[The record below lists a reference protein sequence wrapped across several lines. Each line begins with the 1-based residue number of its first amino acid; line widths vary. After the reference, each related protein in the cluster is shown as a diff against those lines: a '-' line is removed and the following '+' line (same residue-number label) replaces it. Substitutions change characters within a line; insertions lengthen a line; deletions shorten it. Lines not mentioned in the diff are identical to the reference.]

1 MLLLTALGVAI
12 LLATAPAAGQRPG
25 STGDATGFDDIVF
38 AVSFSPDG
46 RTLAIAR
53 GAADPVYRFGRIEL
67 WDAETLELLRILK
80 GFDGPVRSIS
90 FSPDGETLITGSTE
104 FRSPKIQQKARSRE
118 GKRFGELKWWDTRTG
133 ELKKKLT
140 MPGEDSYSI
149 RALQSPDGT
158 QVALTELFLEPM
170 QYPSGPIFGFPGV
183 SMSDLGSSRSFYF
196 RQAHYSVKMKLVDA
210 QTGETKFKLDI
221 DQPGTSRFSPDGNVL
236 AVANGEQVKLWNAHT
251 GKELRKLKD
260 LKGLAGALA
269 FSPDGRT
276 LAVVSTR
283 SVRENAK
290 DFIKIIGISEVKLFD
305 VNSGALTQKLVDLG
319 AINTLAFSP
328 DGKVLLVGGVLPE
341 NVGGNAGL
349 TIIDVA
355 NGKSRA
361 VKTGVDYKEA
371 VHFLSLSSQGDW
383 LAFGSGSS
391 TVKLFDARTG
401 TLKQTWDA
409 DSVGDAAER
418 PTSRFLLTV
427 KRVVAVAFSTD
438 GTSLSGESDQGEIKS
453 WDTRTGEVKQS
464 LGNEDNDP
472 TLVAAAMDG
481 KAFAEI
487 VQGKVLLWDTN
498 SDAKKLLPL
507 PDNQTASALALS
519 GDGSGG
525 RMVAVGSS
533 SGVRVF
539 SPNGSVIK
547 ELARQQGS
555 VERLAFS
562 SDGRKVAGA
571 FEDGA
576 IRVWNVANGSVET
589 KLIAPREITA
599 LVFAPNGEALAAATS
614 DNTITVWSLQ
624 SGLPQAKLQKHDA
637 TINALSFSPDGQFLA
652 SGSDDRT
659 IVLWDVVSGKSK
671 HIFKDHE
678 QTVASLAFSR
688 DGQLLASGSG
698 NASVVLWE
706 VRTGK
711 LNRVLR

>member
-1 MLLLTALGVAI
+1 MKSNHGI
-12 LLATAPAAGQRPG
+12 RGPAR
-25 STGDATGFDDIVF
+25 
-38 AVSFSPDG
+38 
-46 RTLAIAR
+46 L
-53 GAADPVYRFGRIEL
+53 
-67 WDAETLELLRILK
+67 
-80 GFDGPVRSIS
+80 
-90 FSPDGETLITGSTE
+90 
-104 FRSPKIQQKARSRE
+104 SR
-118 GKRFGELKWWDTRTG
+118 
-133 ELKKKLT
+133 
-140 MPGEDSYSI
+140 
-149 RALQSPDGT
+149 
-158 QVALTELFLEPM
+158 
-170 QYPSGPIFGFPGV
+170 
-183 SMSDLGSSRSFYF
+183 
-196 RQAHYSVKMKLVDA
+196 
-210 QTGETKFKLDI
+210 
-221 DQPGTSRFSPDGNVL
+221 
-236 AVANGEQVKLWNAHT
+236 
-251 GKELRKLKD
+251 
-260 LKGLAGALA
+260 
-269 FSPDGRT
+269 
-276 LAVVSTR
+276 
-283 SVRENAK
+283 
-290 DFIKIIGISEVKLFD
+290 
-305 VNSGALTQKLVDLG
+305 
-319 AINTLAFSP
+319 
-328 DGKVLLVGGVLPE
+328 
-341 NVGGNAGL
+341 
-349 TIIDVA
+349 
-355 NGKSRA
+355 
-361 VKTGVDYKEA
+361 
-371 VHFLSLSSQGDW
+371 
-383 LAFGSGSS
+383 
-391 TVKLFDARTG
+391 
-401 TLKQTWDA
+401 
-409 DSVGDAAER
+409 
-418 PTSRFLLTV
+418 
-427 KRVVAVAFSTD
+427 
-438 GTSLSGESDQGEIKS
+438 
-453 WDTRTGEVKQS
+453 S

-671 HIFKDHE
+671 HIIQK
-678 QTVASLAFSR
+678 T
-688 DGQLLASGSG
+688 
-698 NASVVLWE
+698 
-706 VRTGK
+706 T
-711 LNRVLR
+711 NRPSPR